1 MTFKNRI
8 KELRYVPAGSI
19 IANPKNWR
27 KHPKS
32 QSEALKGI
40 LGEIGFA
47 GAVLARETPDG
58 LMLIDGHLRKES
70 VLPNQQV
77 PVLVLDV
84 TEAEAD
90 KILATFDPLAA
101 MATTDAEALETLLKD
116 IQTQSGSVAKM
127 MAELKESTR
136 TSELATIEEE
146 EEELAETIQS
156 SGIYEYTEAAIFSSS
171 NEWGIPDLRED
182 MLCDL
187 IPDRIWDGIATEDNT
202 KTMYNHAS
210 GRMTHENC
218 KGGLL
223 TFYCDDYKFDNAWD
237 DAVKFLAK
245 LISLEW
251 GGVVVPDF
259 STYENMPRVI
269 RYFNLYKARW
279 VARYWQEAGVKVMPN
294 INFGAKG
301 DDMSL
306 CYAGIPKGVHS
317 VACQVR
323 TTGKF
328 RKTFVQGVS
337 LSLIALQPKHVILYG
352 GDDNRKWLEGMLPEG
367 PEYHWLSSY
376 TRVRMRGR

>member
-1 MTFKNRI
+1 MTFKTRI

-127 MAELKESTR
+127 MAELKESSRRLDTPLYDEDGEGDP
-136 TSELATIEEE
+136 ELQTESI
-146 EEELAETIQS
+146 L
-156 SGIYEYTEAAIFSSS
+156 EYSEAAMFSSS

-182 MLCDL
+182 MLSDQ
-187 IPDRIWDGIATEDNT
+187 IPDRVWNARSTEDAS
-202 KTMYNHAS
+202 KTIYAHAS
-210 GRMTHENC
+210 GGMTKENC
-218 KGGLL
+218 KGGVLC
-223 TFYCDDYKFDNAWD
+223 FYVEDYKFDSLWN
-237 DAVKFLAK
+237 DAVRMLAK
-245 LISLEW
+245 LIQFEW
-251 GGVVVPDF
+251 GSVVEPDF
-259 STYENMPRVI
+259 SITGTLPKILRLHAIYRT
-269 RYFNLYKARW
+269 RW
-279 VARYWQEAGVKVMPN
+279 ISRYWQEAGVKVIPT
-294 INFGAKG
+294 IKFGLESDG
-301 DDMSL
+301 DIFYS
-306 CYAGIPKGVHS
+306 GIPKGAHVVS
-317 VACQVR
+317 CQSR
-323 TTGKF
+323 TSAGGK
-328 RKTFVQGVS
+328 KYFVEG
-337 LSLIALQPKHVILYG
+337 LTRALIALKPKNVLVYG
-352 GDDNRKWLEGMLPEG
+352 GDDNRKWLEPNLPEG
-367 PEYHWLSSY
+367 PIYHWLSSY
-376 TRVRMRGR
+376 ARVRNRRK